1 MTVTNKKA
9 NVLKYKKRKQIN
21 IGIIFFGVIFI
32 YLIATIVLH
41 ITAPQI
47 TVYEVRQGSILKDNA
62 YTGLAIR
69 EETVVCA
76 DESGYINYYAEDNS
90 KVKVGTKIY
99 TLSDEKIEFDEEITS
114 ESEQMLSSEEKH
126 TLTLKIQSYNN
137 QFQETDFSS
146 TYQLKNEIQ
155 SSLNK
160 ITSQSKT
167 EQLNRLLSS
176 GTYSDLVIK
185 TALKDGTIV
194 YYTDGMEDVT
204 LETISIEQLKKSNY
218 KKNEC
223 FNNQKISSGEPI
235 YKLVTN
241 DNWKLVMEVS
251 DDTKEALVEKK
262 TVKVNFKKD
271 NQEMRAS
278 ISFLEQFDKP
288 VLCLSFSNSMVRYI
302 NERYLDV
309 ELILEDET
317 GLKIPKSSVTTKDFY
332 VVSKSYIT
340 GGGDSNSAA
349 VTIRRTDSKGNI
361 TEKIMNVTIYYQ
373 DEKDELVYLDPNV
386 FEDGDILL
394 KTDSVETYPLKETR
408 SLQGVYCINKG
419 YAVFKQIKILC
430 ESDEYYIIEEGSS
443 FGLSNY
449 DHIALDSISMKEDDV
464 VF

>member
-1 MTVTNKKA
+1 MTSTKKEA
-9 NVLKYKKRKQIN
+9 NILKYRKRKHIN
-21 IGIIFFGVIFI
+21 IGILFFGFIFI
-32 YLIATIVLH
+32 YLVATIVLH

-62 YTGLAIR
+62 YTGLVIR
-69 EETVVCA
+69 EETVVYA
-76 DESGYINYYAEDNS
+76 DAAGYVNYYAEDNS

-99 TLSDEKIEFDEEITS
+99 TLSNEKLEFDEVISSDS
-114 ESEQMLSSEEKH
+114 EHILSSEEKYS
-126 TLTLKIQSYNN
+126 LLLKIQSYNN

-167 EQLNRLLSS
+167 DQLNEMISS
-176 GTYSDLVIK
+176 GAYSTLVVK
-185 TALKDGTIV
+185 TAVKDGAVV
-194 YYTDGMEDVT
+194 YYTDGMEDLT
-204 LETISIEQLKKSNY
+204 LENITFEQLKKSNY
-218 KKNEC
+218 KKNEYT
-223 FNNQKISSGEPI
+223 NNQKVSSGEAI

-241 DNWKLVMEVS
+241 DNWNLVMEVS
-251 DDTKEALVEKK
+251 EETKDALAEKK

-288 VLCLSFSNSMVRYI
+288 VLCLSFSNSMVRYV
-302 NERYLDV
+302 NERYLDI

-317 GLKIPKSSVTTKDFY
+317 GLKIPKSAETTKDFY
-332 VVSKSYIT
+332 VVPKSYIT
-340 GGGDSNSAA
+340 EGGDSNSAG
-349 VTIRRTDSKGNI
+349 VTIRRTNSKGKI
-361 TEKIMNVTIYYQ
+361 TEKLLDVTIYYQ
-373 DEKDELVYLDPNV
+373 DEKEELVYLDPNV
-386 FEDGDILL
+386 FEEGDILL
-394 KTDSVETYPLKETR
+394 KTESVETCPLKETR

-449 DHIALDSISMKEDDV
+449 DHIALDSTSIKENDV
-464 VF
+464 IF

>member
-1 MTVTNKKA
+1 MTSTNKEA
-9 NVLKYKKRKQIN
+9 NILKYKKRKHIN
-21 IGIIFFGVIFI
+21 IGILFFGFIFI
-32 YLIATIVLH
+32 YLVATIVLH

-62 YTGLAIR
+62 YTGLVIR

-76 DESGYINYYAEDNS
+76 DATGYINYYAEDNS

-99 TLSDEKIEFDEEITS
+99 TLSDDELEFDEGMHS

-126 TLTLKIQSYNN
+126 SLTLKIQSFNN
-137 QFQETDFSS
+137 QFQENDFSS
-146 TYQLKNEIQ
+146 TYHLKNEIQ

-167 EQLNRLLSS
+167 DQLNGMLSS
-176 GTYSDLVIK
+176 GMYSSLVVK
-185 TALKDGTIV
+185 TAVNDGTVV
-194 YYTDGMEDVT
+194 YYTDGMEGLT
-204 LETISIEQLKKSNY
+204 LETFTYEQLKKSNY
-218 KKNEC
+218 KKNEYS
-223 FNNQKISSGEPI
+223 NNQKISSGEAI
-235 YKLVTN
+235 YKVVTN
-241 DNWKLVMEVS
+241 DNWNLVMAVS
-251 DDTKEALVEKK
+251 EETRDALAEKK

-288 VLCLSFSNSMVRYI
+288 VLCLSFPNSMVRYI

-317 GLKIPKSSVTTKDFY
+317 GLKIPKSAVTTKDFY

-340 GGGDSNSAA
+340 EGGDSNSAG
-349 VTIRRTDSKGNI
+349 VTIRRTDSKGKI
-361 TEKIMNVTIYYQ
+361 TEKRMDVTIYYQ
-373 DEKDELVYLDPNV
+373 DEKEELVYLDPNV

-449 DHIALDSISMKEDDV
+449 DHIALDSTSMKENDV
-464 VF
+464 IF